1 MVSRR
6 YLRALCFI
14 ILLAG
19 VCLAFQ
25 RRGRMPFIP
34 DDDEPVPFP
43 ADGGEKTEWI
53 FARLRYDSFR
63 QGAGMWGVRGRWT
76 TDYPKA
82 ERHLVQGLRR
92 LSRLHVRSVEEV
104 VDLDTDKIFDYP
116 WIYGVEVGHWDL
128 TDAQAAKLRE
138 YLLRGGF
145 LMVDDFHGSFEWEV
159 FMRSLNRVF
168 PDRPV
173 VDIPDKDPIF
183 HNVFDLDNRTQIPGI
198 VMFYTGQT
206 YEQDGVKEKW
216 GGVYDGQG
224 RIMVA
229 ICHNMDLGDAW
240 EHADMPEYPERYT
253 SMAYRITLNYI
264 LYSMSH

>member
-14 ILLAG
+14 VLLGG

-34 DDDEPVPFP
+34 DDDEPVPYP
-43 ADGGEKTEWI
+43 ADAAEKTEWI

-63 QGAGMWGVRGRWT
+63 QGAGLWGVRGRWT

-82 ERHLVQGLRR
+82 ERHLAQGLRR

-116 WIYGVEVGHWDL
+116 WIYAVEVGHWDL

-145 LMVDDFHGSFEWEV
+145 LMVDDFHGTFEWEV
-159 FMRSLNRVF
+159 FMRSMNRVF

-183 HNVFDLDNRTQIPGI
+183 HNVFDLDNRIQIPGI

-216 GGVYDGQG
+216 GAIYDDQG